1 MNSIY
6 KKLSSSSIYLI
17 VCAAL
22 ALAPVMTHAQ
32 ATPDAE
38 PNTNSPAPVV
48 RRIAITIDDL
58 PFETRYLKLAD
69 VQRATKTM
77 LATLQA
83 HKVKALGFVNEDRL
97 LVKGEV
103 DARIGLLESWLDAG
117 MELGNHNFGHLG
129 FHGSSLAKYQEAV
142 LRGDTFTRWL
152 LQERKQV
159 PRYYRF
165 PHNQTGDNAEVQM
178 QFEQFLHQHGYKV
191 APFTIEHD
199 DFIYARVYEDT
210 LLKNRK
216 DEAERLRKDYLANL
230 DRAVNTFET
239 MSDEMFGRQISHI
252 LNIHVS
258 LLNADMLDKM
268 LGKLEQRGYQFIT
281 LEEALQDPAYQ
292 LPAGP
297 SGQYG
302 MSWLARWARMAR
314 KRLSVY
320 GQPDPEEW
328 IMKRDQELQR

>member
-1 MNSIY
+1 MNSVY
-6 KKLSSSSIYLI
+6 KKLSSCARHLLAS
-17 VCAAL
+17 AAL
-22 ALAPVMTHAQ
+22 VLVMAPVGAQ
-32 ATPDAE
+32 VQTRLD
-38 PNTNSPAPVV
+38 TNSATPVV

-58 PFETRYLKLAD
+58 PFETRRLKLAD
-69 VQRATKTM
+69 EQRATKAI
-77 LATLQA
+77 LSTLQA

-103 DARIGLLESWLDAG
+103 DARIGMLESWLDAG

-152 LQERKQV
+152 MQERKQV
-159 PRYYRF
+159 PRYYRY
-165 PHNQTGDNAEVQM
+165 PHNQTGDNAEVQK
-178 QFEQFLHQHGYKV
+178 QFEDFLQQHDYKI

-199 DFIYARVYEDT
+199 DFTYARVYEDAV
-210 LLKNRK
+210 LKNRK
-216 DEAERLRKDYLANL
+216 EDAERLRKAYLANL

-239 MSDEMFGRQISHI
+239 MSDEMFGRQVSHI
-252 LNIHVS
+252 LNIHAS
-258 LLNADMLDKM
+258 LLNADMLDNM
-268 LGKLEQRGYQFIT
+268 LSKLEQRGYQFIT
-281 LEEALQDPAYQ
+281 LEEALQDPAYL

-297 SGQYG
+297 SRQYG
-302 MSWLARWARMAR
+302 MSWLARWARMAK

-328 IMKRDQELQR
+328 IMKWDQELAR